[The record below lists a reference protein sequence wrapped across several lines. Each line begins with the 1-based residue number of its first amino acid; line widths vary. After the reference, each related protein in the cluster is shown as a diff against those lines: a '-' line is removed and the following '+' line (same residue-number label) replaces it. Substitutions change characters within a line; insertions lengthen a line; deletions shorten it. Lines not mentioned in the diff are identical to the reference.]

1 MAPMAIYEQHHPLKR
16 TSSQA
21 LFDDPVPKKIKNGL
35 KRHRAA
41 FDVQHEHRRDA
52 ALQDKEAAEALLT
65 RSINLALEAVGF
77 EAAQPT
83 ALEGFRLLTEE
94 CMQKLTAT
102 QRELR

>member
-1 MAPMAIYEQHHPLKR
+1 MAPMAIYEQQHPLKR

-35 KRHRAA
+35 KRHKTA
-41 FDVQHEHRRDA
+41 FDVQREHRRDA
-52 ALQDKEAAEALLT
+52 ALQDEEAAEALLT

-77 EAAQPT
+77 YAAQPT

-94 CMQKLTAT
+94 CMRNSSAIRRTLY
-102 QRELR
+102 